1 MKCDLCTKEGSR
13 SNNKL
18 STSYSSTQAPKE
30 DISKGGNGCHWQ
42 RRWCYESLVP
52 WLDCYWY
59 IIFFLCFPYGN
70 ILQKKLT
77 ILINMFPVV
86 VPLFKGLSLFS
97 YRVYHSSSVPPIPLL
112 LELSLVSIGSCSDS
126 VYKPLAYLLKSS
138 KKSSNS
144 NPICATLFNLGMT
157 DVSG

>member
-1 MKCDLCTKEGSR
+1 MTYVPKKEVVATINYLPAILLPKLPRRIFPRVGMDVAGKGDDVTNLLCPGLTA
-13 SNNKL
+13 
-18 STSYSSTQAPKE
+18 TV
-30 DISKGGNGCHWQ
+30 ISF
-42 RRWCYESLVP
+42 
-52 WLDCYWY
+52 
-59 IIFFLCFPYGN
+59 FFLCFPYGN

-126 VYKPLAYLLKSS
+126 VYKPLAYLLKST

-144 NPICATLFNLGMT
+144 NPICAALFNLGMT